1 MPDFAAFYT
10 QDLRGAG
17 RGLLEF
23 RCVILHRPAEGERK
37 LSSPARD
44 KPYPPTVLLLLSPV
58 AAGPTHLTLR
68 AVLRLPS
75 RPVGNLRDEALG
87 QLRAQRVPLRPLR
100 NDAARVRRASAT
112 AFGISGQGAEGG
124 RRRSALAAPGR
135 GRPRLLVR
143 MCVRRPPGAWRRAAP
158 RGRPSWLAGT
168 RESVPSN
175 PVAYSRPAT
184 PLF

>member
-1 MPDFAAFYT
+1 MSCPICTPRTFGQLDEGYWSFDALYSID
-10 QDLRGAG
+10 QRKVRG
-17 RGLLEF
+17 
-23 RCVILHRPAEGERK
+23 
-37 LSSPARD
+37 SSLAPCETSLIHT
-44 KPYPPTVLLLLSPV
+44 PTVVTPKSPV
-58 AAGPTHLTLR
+58 AAGPAHLTLR
-68 AVLRLPS
+68 AVRRLPS